1 RDGDLAEQGA
11 NLSQD
16 REAAGQDAVVVRD
29 QDVHRTPKMIARPYR
44 VKTRARR
51 QVSAQYRKW
60 LGRPS
65 YTVAMGTDRTRKPWA
80 SASRRNAVSKSYRAS
95 RGRTSSAARRVS
107 ARNPVCASR
116 TARPPMRD
124 ASAEI
129 GRASCRER
137 GEDQGGAE

>member
-1 RDGDLAEQGA
+1 PLPRFCTHPTSVPFYA
-11 NLSQD
+11 LSLH
-16 REAAGQDAVVVRD
+16 DAL
-29 QDVHRTPKMIARPYR
+29 PICPYR

-95 RGRTSSAARRVS
+95 RGRTDRKSTRLNSSHVSISYAVFRVKKK
-107 ARNPVCASR
+107 
-116 TARPPMRD
+116 T
-124 ASAEI
+124 
-129 GRASCRER
+129 
-137 GEDQGGAE
+137 